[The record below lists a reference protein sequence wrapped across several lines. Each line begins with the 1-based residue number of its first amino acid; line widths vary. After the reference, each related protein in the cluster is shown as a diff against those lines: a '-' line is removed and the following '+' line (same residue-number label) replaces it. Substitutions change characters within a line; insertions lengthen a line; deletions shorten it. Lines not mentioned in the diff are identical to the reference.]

1 MIIQKVEKII
11 HDYSGIGKIIDMI
24 IQNIM
29 LYYWQCLFRNSNII
43 DMIIGNRL
51 HFGNDYSGIG

>member
-11 HDYSGIGKIIDMI
+11 HDYSGIGKIIGMI
-24 IQNIM
+24 IQNI
-29 LYYWQCLFRNSNII
+29 LYYWQWLFRNSNII